1 MKLRKARMQSMSFF
15 GKVPTD
21 ILQGNL
27 LSLLSQHLPGLWG
40 STMILWGSSQ
50 VSLSFT
56 ELHTANSIT
65 LPWAE
70 WFEHWVSDDRMG
82 FPAHEERDLLC
93 SGLINLLPLQTI
105 RNWAVLTDS
114 LPVLPLE
121 LEPQARANLF
131 FGFPKWLF
139 LGSRGHIN
147 TGWRDGKFKPTP
159 FFFC

>member
-1 MKLRKARMQSMSFF
+1 MKLRKARMQSMSLF

-27 LSLLSQHLPGLWG
+27 LRLLSQHLPGLWG
-40 STMILWGSSQ
+40 STSSQ

-70 WFEHWVSDDRMG
+70 RFEHWVSDDRMG

-93 SGLINLLPLQTI
+93 SGLINSLPLQTI